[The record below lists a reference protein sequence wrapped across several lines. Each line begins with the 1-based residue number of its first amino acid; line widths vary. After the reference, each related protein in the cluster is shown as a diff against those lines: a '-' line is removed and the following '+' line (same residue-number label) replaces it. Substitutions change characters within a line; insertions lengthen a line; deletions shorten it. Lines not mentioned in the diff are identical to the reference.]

1 MKTIRYSLA
10 AGLLAATLAGCGG
23 DSSSSD
29 STPGDGN
36 GSNPPPATASTLKI
50 GLLPDT
56 QGGGDNVSMHPM
68 KAVLDKEQA
77 LGVDIV
83 IPVGDLTDHGTT
95 REFEQWTSVAESY
108 RDAGI
113 EFLPLM
119 GNHEDSYAYSVEWI
133 ENMKHYIPKDA
144 VHMAGAQYLNY
155 YVIRDNVM
163 IILLKYYNLPIAFEW
178 IKQEVAAHEGEF
190 DHLVIASHDGLIGAK
205 YGETR
210 EMIVEGIKGDNAL
223 MDMWDDIRAFFARY
237 DVLWVQ
243 GHEHMYQRSV
253 VTAPIWVD
261 PSSWTTADGNYRLP
275 QYTQIMSGNA
285 SYKGYEFRYGEREL
299 VQRIVQQKMNTMDDG
314 SPAYDANASVLTFQ
328 GDRVDYES
336 WFVEHTIGSNE
347 DGVKEL
353 ADPQWKLMDRFS
365 RTKNR
370 CERLVYPNSIPEGT
384 RPVMY
389 LDASYI
395 SNDCT
400 GDDGSVAR
408 MVAGTNNTFNRVESR
423 TRDMGITPGFSR
435 AETVTDLMRLGY
447 QFLFQ
452 YHESWTPNLNGNERL
467 VPLNESEVEIPETT
481 IDLKELV
488 TMSWQQGDSET
499 ASDILIVSGTQN
511 QTGTYSSAYG
521 AVKDIETMVG
531 LPASQPDGTAKQPHT
546 LPAGASKDWDLA
558 TAVADA
564 YGLTFDAPEGSDVD
578 SLTLG
583 VRTADG
589 WQPLASAECLVE
601 GPFDGGYL
609 STPPTR
615 PDTCADQPLVG
626 VDPDHGRRFWT
637 VLQQDAELALLRR

>member
-1 MKTIRYSLA
+1 M
-10 AGLLAATLAGCGG
+10 
-23 DSSSSD
+23 
-29 STPGDGN
+29 
-36 GSNPPPATASTLKI
+36 
-50 GLLPDT
+50 
-56 QGGGDNVSMHPM
+56 
-68 KAVLDKEQA
+68 
-77 LGVDIV
+77 
-83 IPVGDLTDHGTT
+83 
-95 REFEQWTSVAESY
+95 
-108 RDAGI
+108 
-113 EFLPLM
+113 
-119 GNHEDSYAYSVEWI
+119 
-133 ENMKHYIPKDA
+133 
-144 VHMAGAQYLNY
+144 
-155 YVIRDNVM
+155 IRDNVM
-163 IILLKYYNLPIAFEW
+163 IILLKYYNLPIAFQW
-178 IKQEVAAHEGEF
+178 IKQEVAANEGKF

-210 EMIVEGIKGDNAL
+210 EMIVEGTKGDNAL

-253 VTAPIWVD
+253 VQAPIWVD

-299 VQRIVQQKMNTMDDG
+299 VQRIVQQKMNTRSNG

-353 ADPQWKLMDRFS
+353 ADPQWKLMDRFT

-395 SNDCT
+395 SNDCS

-452 YHESWTPNLNGNERL
+452 YH
-467 VPLNESEVEIPETT
+467 
-481 IDLKELV
+481 
-488 TMSWQQGDSET
+488 
-499 ASDILIVSGTQN
+499 
-511 QTGTYSSAYG
+511 
-521 AVKDIETMVG
+521 
-531 LPASQPDGTAKQPHT
+531 QP
-546 LPAGASKDWDLA
+546 WDLA

-564 YGLTFDAPEGSDVD
+564 YALTFDAPQGSDVE
-578 SLTLG
+578 SLNLG

-589 WQPLASAECLVE
+589 WQPLASADCLVE

-609 STPPTR
+609 STPPPR
-615 PDTCADQPLVG
+615 PDACADQPLVG

>member
-452 YHESWTPNLNGNERL
+452 YHESWTPNLNGNQRL
-467 VPLNESEVEIPETT
+467 VPLNDSEVEIPETT

-488 TMSWQQGDSET
+488 TMSWQQGNADT

-589 WQPLASAECLVE
+589 WQPLTSAECLVE

>member
-467 VPLNESEVEIPETT
+467 VPLNDSEVEIPETT

-521 AVKDIETMVG
+521 AVKDIESMVG
-531 LPASQPDGTAKQPHT
+531 LPGSQPDGTAKQPHT

-589 WQPLASAECLVE
+589 WQPLTSAECLVE

>member
-452 YHESWTPNLNGNERL
+452 YHESWTPNLNGNQRL
-467 VPLNESEVEIPETT
+467 VPLNDSEVEIPETT

-488 TMSWQQGDSET
+488 TMSWQQGNADT

-531 LPASQPDGTAKQPHT
+531 LPGSQPDGTAKQPHT

-578 SLTLG
+578 SLNLG
-583 VRTADG
+583 VRTAEG
-589 WQPLASAECLVE
+589 WQPLASADCLVE

-626 VDPDHGRRFWT
+626 VDPDHGRRFWA